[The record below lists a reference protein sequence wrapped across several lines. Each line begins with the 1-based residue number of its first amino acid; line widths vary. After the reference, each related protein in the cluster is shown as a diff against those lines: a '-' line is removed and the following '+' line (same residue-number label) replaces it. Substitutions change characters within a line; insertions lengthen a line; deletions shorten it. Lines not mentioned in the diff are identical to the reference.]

1 MESTALLWIGF
12 NLFVVLML
20 ALDLGVFHRNPHE
33 IKFKEAATWSIIWI
47 GLAFLFNA
55 GVFYF
60 FGKVKAIE
68 FLTGYIV
75 EKSLSVDNI
84 FVFILI
90 FSAFHVE
97 EKYQHRVLFWGIIGA
112 LIMRAIFIFAGVALI
127 NKFHWI
133 IYVFGV
139 FLVYTGYKIAR
150 DKGTK
155 VNIDNNPLLNFVRK
169 IIPFT
174 AGYRGG
180 NFFVREKGKLFA
192 TPLFLVLILIEFTD
206 LIFAVDSIPAI
217 LAITTDP
224 FIVYTSNVFAILGL
238 RSLYFALAGS
248 LKYFTYLH
256 YGLAAILI
264 FVGLKMLISDI
275 YKLNPFASLGIIT
288 IILAVSIGA
297 SIFNQRNKGQLANNI
312 APVDIPKVE
321 EEELK

>member
-1 MESTALLWIGF
+1 MENTTVLWIGF
-12 NLFVVLML
+12 NLFVILML
-20 ALDLGVFHRNPHE
+20 ALDLGVFHRKSHE
-33 IKFKEAATWSIIWI
+33 VKFKEAVIWSAVWIALALVFNVGIWH
-47 GLAFLFNA
+47 
-55 GVFYF
+55 YF
-60 FGKVKAIE
+60 GEVKAVQ

-90 FSAFHVE
+90 FTAFAVPA
-97 EKYQHRVLFWGIIGA
+97 KYQHKVLFWGIIGA

-127 NKFHWI
+127 AKFHWI
-133 IYVFGV
+133 IYVFGA
-139 FLVYTGYKIAR
+139 FLIYTGYKIAR

-155 VNIDNNPLLNFVRK
+155 VNVDNNPLLNFVRK

-174 AGYRGG
+174 NGYREG
-180 NFFVREKGKLFA
+180 NFFVREAGRRMA

-256 YGLAAILI
+256 YGLALILV
-264 FVGLKMLISDI
+264 FVGVKMLISDFF
-275 YKLNPFASLGIIT
+275 KFDPFVSLGIIAT
-288 IILAVSIGA
+288 ILGGSMVA
-297 SIFNQRNKGQLANNI
+297 SLIDTRRKRVN
-312 APVDIPKVE
+312 E
-321 EEELK
+321 S